1 MVRPQSLG
9 KVVMKHFDKGVNL
22 GGWLSQY
29 AAYDT
34 AHFDSFI
41 THTDIERIASWGL
54 DHVRLPV
61 DYPVLESDDAPGV
74 PNEEG
79 FAYVDACLA
88 WCADA
93 GLAVVLDVHEAPGF
107 TFRNELEE
115 GDAAGNTL
123 FDDAAVQDRFV
134 ALWQMIARRYVDAPV
149 PLILEL
155 LNEVTLPDNSKW
167 NPLAART
174 VEAIHAVAPDA
185 TVMIG
190 GTHNN
195 AVSGL
200 AGLVEIDDP
209 RIVYT
214 FHTYEPLYFTH
225 QNAPWAAGPR
235 EWGGAPA
242 YPGYLEGLADWLAAH
257 PQHNQFDDQQA
268 DRRMDRDLLADV
280 VAPAVAFAERT
291 GREVYCGE
299 FGVADWVEPDSRRRW
314 LADFYSLLR
323 EHGFGSAIWT
333 YKAMDFGLVDLHGE
347 VVDAEYLAIVR
358 GAA

>member
-1 MVRPQSLG
+1 ME
-9 KVVMKHFDKGVNL
+9 HFTKGVNL

-29 AAYDT
+29 AACDHE
-34 AHFDSFI
+34 HFRTFI
-41 THTDIERIASWGL
+41 TREDIDRIASWGL

-61 DYPVLESDDAPGV
+61 DYPLFESDDAPGI

-79 FAYVDACLA
+79 FAYVDACLE

-107 TFRNELEE
+107 TFRNDLEE
-115 GDAAGNTL
+115 GDVAGNTL

-155 LNEVTLPDNSKW
+155 LNEVTLPDNSRW

-174 VEAIHAVAPDA
+174 VEAIRAVAPDA
-185 TVMIG
+185 VVMIG

-200 AGLVEIDDP
+200 AGLVEIGGP
-209 RIVYT
+209 GIVYT

-235 EWGGAPA
+235 EWGQSPS
-242 YPGYLEGLADWLAAH
+242 YPGYLEGLADWLAVH
-257 PQHNQFDDQQA
+257 PQHNQFAEDHV

-280 VAPAVAFAERT
+280 VAPAVEFAART
-291 GREVYCGE
+291 GRELYCGE
-299 FGVADWVEPDSRRRW
+299 FGVAVWVEPASRRRW

-333 YKAMDFGLVDLHGE
+333 YKAMDFGLVDLHGD
-347 VVDAEYLAIVR
+347 VVDPNYLAIVR
-358 GAA
+358 GEV